1 MWPFK
6 LLMIALL
13 LSVTLSGFSQDTFT
27 KKQINLHRKYDN
39 YYNFYVNSKEG
50 VLSYSEWLKKENLED
65 ISGVDYKPK
74 SASASIN
81 DSIEYRK
88 IYLNDSIN
96 TPKEGRQFF
105 NDALDAYNNK
115 DYADAIRLLTY
126 AINTNINFATA
137 YYLRAVAKAQLKLDE
152 NDLIS
157 DLTMSCNLGFPD
169 ACEALRR
176 IRKRLNWRDMINNL

>member
-27 KKQINLHRKYDN
+27 KKQLNLHRKYDN

-74 SASASIN
+74 SGICIN
-81 DSIEYRK
+81 
-88 IYLNDSIN
+88 
-96 TPKEGRQFF
+96 
-105 NDALDAYNNK
+105 
-115 DYADAIRLLTY
+115 
-126 AINTNINFATA
+126 
-137 YYLRAVAKAQLKLDE
+137 
-152 NDLIS
+152 
-157 DLTMSCNLGFPD
+157 
-169 ACEALRR
+169 
-176 IRKRLNWRDMINNL
+176 